1 MWSRIFSTNRAPPKG
16 VLTKSSQLSETLLD
30 RAYSSL
36 HVYQPRTSEL
46 RGLSLSLVP
55 SLRPEALLRAL
66 FLCQPASYPSQFD
79 ICALLLGHDPN
90 L

>member
-1 MWSRIFSTNRAPPKG
+1 MWSRIFSINRAPPRG
-16 VLTKSSQLSETLLD
+16 VFIHSSQLSETLLD

-36 HVYQPRTSEL
+36 LVYQPRTSEL

-66 FLCQPASYPSQFD
+66 FFVPTRVIPFPILHPRATPW
-79 ICALLLGHDPN
+79 P
-90 L
+90 